1 MSFLEKATVEGCPQF
16 YKINPKAR
24 AYTFKDYGF
33 QATPSGNLQLVRP
46 LDISPQAK
54 QSPKLKITVAKDLK
68 TLKMSLTTANGLKTI
83 NIFKSDDQKDK
94 QEQFYYIMEDLM
106 SFDCLEKA

>member
-1 MSFLEKATVEGCPQF
+1 MSFLEKATVEGCPQC

-24 AYTFKDYGF
+24 TYTFKDYGF
-33 QATPSGNLQLVRP
+33 QVTSSGNLQLARP

-68 TLKMSLTTANGLKTI
+68 TLKMSLTTANGLKAI